1 VLPIYISKPQVQTRV
16 LPLHGPPIIMSEFSV
31 NRREK
36 VRDGADLDTDDR
48 VIQGLEK
55 LGYKQELLRVR
66 SYRSL
71 FT

>member
-1 VLPIYISKPQVQTRV
+1 
-16 LPLHGPPIIMSEFSV
+16 MSEFSV

-71 FT
+71 FA